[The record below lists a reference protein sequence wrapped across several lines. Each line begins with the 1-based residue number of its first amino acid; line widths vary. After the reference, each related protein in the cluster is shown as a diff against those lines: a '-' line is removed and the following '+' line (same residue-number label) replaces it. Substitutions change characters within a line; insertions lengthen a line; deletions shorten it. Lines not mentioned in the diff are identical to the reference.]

1 MPKETLIA
9 IGAGV
14 LSAISATA
22 FLIQAPAVL
31 IFVYLASL
39 PLFMAGLALGPRA
52 VTVAGA
58 IGFMI
63 VGLLGG
69 AISAGVFGM
78 MQAIPALL
86 VVKQMLLQRAP
97 LGTPEGSP
105 DSDSRVEWYSPGD
118 MLCWLTALAAAIF
131 LLAAMAVMATV
142 VEEQSLSV
150 VVAEN
155 LDRVLREIVPNMD
168 ADGRVRTVAI
178 MAPLFPGA
186 VGVSWLV
193 PTPACNCPIGC
204 RGRWSVRRHWHC
216 WDRVK

>member
-22 FLIQAPAVL
+22 FLIQAPAAL

-69 AISAGVFGM
+69 AISAGVFGI

-86 VVKQMLLQRAP
+86 VVRQMLLQRAP

-118 MLCWLTALAAAIF
+118 MLCWLTALAAATRSAPPRRISPRISSD
-131 LLAAMAVMATV
+131 
-142 VEEQSLSV
+142 SLSSGKPTMFI
-150 VVAEN
+150 A
-155 LDRVLREIVPNMD
+155 
-168 ADGRVRTVAI
+168 VRGSPP
-178 MAPLFPGA
+178 MA
-186 VGVSWLV
+186 
-193 PTPACNCPIGC
+193 
-204 RGRWSVRRHWHC
+204 
-216 WDRVK
+216 